1 MCIVLKSSTFAA
13 AFLENRYLTY
23 NTNQVM
29 NVSFDQIDAV
39 NAVVTVD
46 IKREDFA
53 ADVDKEVAKMGV
65 KHPLKGFRPGKAPKA
80 LLMKFYG
87 PSVTADVVDRMVGR
101 ALYEHIRENNLHVLG
116 EPLPNEETK
125 VDLMNDDEMAFKFD
139 LGLAPAIELKLNKR
153 INVPYYNIEV
163 TDQMVDDAIAH
174 DRKRLGTLVD
184 GEVSDKESMLRGSMV
199 ELDENGNDKEDGIKV
214 ERTVISPR
222 YMVDDDEAAKFVG
235 VKVGDTFVFNPH
247 KANNGNIAELAAMLN
262 VDRND
267 ADVKSDFRV
276 TIEEIKVNKEAE
288 MNEEFYKGVLGTDT
302 EVKDEAAFRE
312 AVREMIGHANV
323 PESNYRFTVDAQ
335 RVLTEKAGELPLPEE
350 FLKRFLKVR
359 REQEEKENTEVT
371 DEEAQGMFK
380 QLRWQLVKDHIA
392 QELGIKVEKEDID
405 NAAFVF
411 AQQQLSQYGIYN
423 APEDLIRQ
431 QAERFMQDDRT
442 REMIQEHAIDNK
454 FYAAV
459 KEAVKV
465 NEKTV
470 SVEDFRKLYEDDE
483 K

>member
-1 MCIVLKSSTFAA
+1 
-13 AFLENRYLTY
+13 
-23 NTNQVM
+23 M
-29 NVSFDQIDAV
+29 NVSFEQIDAV
-39 NAVVTVD
+39 NGMLTVEL
-46 IKREDFA
+46 KREDFA
-53 ADVDKEVAKMGV
+53 SDVNKEVAAMGV
-65 KHPLKGFRPGKAPKA
+65 RHPIKGFRPGKAPKA

-87 PSVTADVVDRMVGR
+87 PSVTANVVDRKVGT
-101 ALYEHIRENNLHVLG
+101 AVYDYIRENKLQVLG
-116 EPLPNEETK
+116 EPLPNEDTK
-125 VDLMNDDEMAFKFD
+125 VDIMKDEEMTFKYD

-184 GEVSDKESMLRGSMV
+184 GEVSDKESMLRGSMI
-199 ELDENGNDKEDGIKV
+199 ELDEQGNDKEDGIRV

-222 YMVDDDEAAKFVG
+222 YMVDEDEAAKFVG

-247 KANNGNIAELAAMLN
+247 KANNGNIAELASMLN
-262 VDRND
+262 VERSQ

-276 TIEEIKVNKEAE
+276 TIEEVKVNKEAE
-288 MNEEFYKGVLGTDT
+288 MNEEFFKGVLGTETD
-302 EVKDEAAFRE
+302 VKDEAAFRE
-312 AVREMIGHANV
+312 AVKELIGRANV

-335 RVLTEKAGELPLPEE
+335 RILTEKAGDIQLPEE

-359 REQEEKENTEVT
+359 REQDGKENAEVT
-371 DEEAQGMFK
+371 DEEAQNMFN
-380 QLRWQLVKDHIA
+380 QLRWQLVKDHLA

-405 NAAFVF
+405 TAAFIF

-431 QAERFMQDDRT
+431 QAERFMQDDRA

-454 FYAAV
+454 FFAAV
-459 KEAVKV
+459 REAVKV
-465 NEKTV
+465 NEKSI
-470 SVEDFRKLYEDDE
+470 SVEDFRKLFE
-483 K
+483 KEEQ

>member
-1 MCIVLKSSTFAA
+1 
-13 AFLENRYLTY
+13 
-23 NTNQVM
+23 M
-29 NVSFDQIDAV
+29 NVSFEQIDAV
-39 NAVVTVD
+39 NGLLTVD

-53 ADVDKEVAKMGV
+53 ADVNKEVAKMGV
-65 KHPLKGFRPGKAPKA
+65 RHPLKGFRPGKAPKN

-101 ALYEHIRENNLHVLG
+101 AMYDYIRENKLQVLG
-116 EPLPNEETK
+116 EPLPNESTK
-125 VDLMNDDEMAFKFD
+125 VDLMNDEEMSFKFD
-139 LGLAPAIELKLNKR
+139 LGMAPAIELKLNKR

-184 GEVSDKESMLRGSMV
+184 GEVSDKESMLRGSMI
-199 ELDENGNDKEDGIKV
+199 ELDEQGNDKEDGIKV

-222 YMVDDDEAAKFVG
+222 YLADDDEAAKFVG

-247 KANNGNIAELAAMLN
+247 KANNGNIAELAALLN
-262 VDRND
+262 VDRKD
-267 ADVKSDFRV
+267 ADVKSDFRI
-276 TIEEIKVNKEAE
+276 TIEEVKVNQEAE
-288 MNEEFYKGVLGTDT
+288 MNEEFFKNVLGTET

-312 AVREMIGHANV
+312 AVRELIKQANV

-335 RVLTEKAGELPLPEE
+335 RILTEKAGELQLPEE
-350 FLKRFLKVR
+350 FLKRFLKLR
-359 REQEEKENTEVT
+359 REQDNKENPEVT
-371 DEEAQGMFK
+371 DEEAQNMFK
-380 QLRWQLVKDHIA
+380 QLRWQLVKDHLA
-392 QELGIKVEKEDID
+392 QELGIQVEKEDID
-405 NAAFVF
+405 AAAMIF

-423 APEDLIRQ
+423 APEDIIKQ

-442 REMIQEHAIDNK
+442 REMVQEHAIDNK

-465 NEKTV
+465 NEKEI
-470 SVEDFRKLYEDDE
+470 SVEDFRKLYEED

>member
-1 MCIVLKSSTFAA
+1 
-13 AFLENRYLTY
+13 
-23 NTNQVM
+23 M
-29 NVSFDQIDAV
+29 NVNFEQIDAV
-39 NAVVTVD
+39 NGLLTVEL
-46 IKREDFA
+46 KREDFA
-53 ADVDKEVAKMGV
+53 ADVQKEVAAMGV
-65 KHPLKGFRPGKAPKA
+65 RHPLKGFRPGKAPKS

-87 PSVTADVVDRMVGR
+87 PSVTADVVDRKVGK
-101 ALYEHIRENNLHVLG
+101 AVYDYIRENKLQVLG

-125 VDLMNDDEMAFKFD
+125 VDIMKDEEMTFKYD

-153 INVPYYNIEV
+153 INVPYYNIIV

-199 ELDENGNDKEDGIKV
+199 ELDEQGNDKEDGIKV

-222 YMVDDDEAAKFVG
+222 YMADEEEAAKFVG

-247 KANNGNIAELAAMLN
+247 KANNGNISEMAGLLN
-262 VDRND
+262 VDRSQ

-288 MNEEFYKGVLGTDT
+288 MNEEFFKGVLGTETD
-302 EVKDEAAFRE
+302 VKDEESFRK
-312 AVREMIGHANV
+312 AVGEMIQRANV
-323 PESNYRFTVDAQ
+323 PESNYRFTIDAQ
-335 RVLTEKAGELPLPEE
+335 RILTEKAGDLQLPEE
-350 FLKRFLKVR
+350 FLKRFLKLR
-359 REQEEKENTEVT
+359 REQEEKENVEVT
-371 DEEAQGMFK
+371 DEEAQSMFK
-380 QLRWQLVKDHIA
+380 QLRWQLVKDHLA
-392 QELGIKVEKEDID
+392 QELGIKIEKEDID
-405 NAAFVF
+405 TAAFIF

-423 APEDLIRQ
+423 APEDLVRQ
-431 QAERFMQDDRT
+431 QAERFMQDDRA
-442 REMIQEHAIDNK
+442 REAIQEHAIDNK

-465 NEKTV
+465 NEKEI
-470 SVEDFRKLYEDDE
+470 SVEDFRKLYEADE

>member
-1 MCIVLKSSTFAA
+1 
-13 AFLENRYLTY
+13 
-23 NTNQVM
+23 M
-29 NVSFDQIDAV
+29 NVSFEQIDAV
-39 NAVVTVD
+39 NGMLTVD

-53 ADVDKEVAKMGV
+53 ADVNKEVAQMGV
-65 KHPLKGFRPGKAPKA
+65 RHPLKGFRPGKAPKS

-87 PSVTADVVDRMVGR
+87 ASVTADVIDRMVGR
-101 ALYEHIRENNLHVLG
+101 AVYDYIRENKLQVLG
-116 EPLPNEETK
+116 EPLPNEDTK
-125 VDLMNDDEMAFKFD
+125 VDIMKDEEMSFKYD
-139 LGLAPAIELKLNKR
+139 LGLAPTIELKLNKR

-184 GEVSDKESMLRGSMV
+184 GEVSDKESMLRGSMI
-199 ELDENGNDKEDGIKV
+199 ELDEQGNDKENGIKV

-222 YMVDDDEAAKFVG
+222 YMVDEDEAAKFVG
-235 VKVGDTFVFNPH
+235 VKVGDTFTFNPH

-262 VDRND
+262 VDRAA

-288 MNEEFYKGVLGTDT
+288 MNEEFFKGVLGTET

-312 AVREMIGHANV
+312 AVREMIARANV

-335 RVLTEKAGELPLPEE
+335 RILTEKAGDLQLPEE

-359 REQEEKENTEVT
+359 RAQENKENAEIT
-371 DEEAQGMFK
+371 DEEAQNMFK
-380 QLRWQLVKDHIA
+380 QLRWQLVKDHLA
-392 QELGIKVEKEDID
+392 QALEIKVEKEDID
-405 NAAFVF
+405 TAAFIF

-423 APEDLIRQ
+423 APEDLIKQ
-431 QAERFMQDDRT
+431 QAERFMQDERARDA
-442 REMIQEHAIDNK
+442 IQEHAIDNK

-465 NEKTV
+465 NEKTI
-470 SVEDFRKLYEDDE
+470 SVEDFRKLYEKDE

>member
-1 MCIVLKSSTFAA
+1 
-13 AFLENRYLTY
+13 
-23 NTNQVM
+23 M
-29 NVSFDQIDAV
+29 NVNFEQIDAV
-39 NAVVTVD
+39 NGLLTVE
-46 IKREDFA
+46 IKRDDFA
-53 ADVDKEVAKMGV
+53 ADVNKEVAAMGV
-65 KHPLKGFRPGKAPKA
+65 RHPLKGFRPGKAPKS

-87 PSVTADVVDRMVGR
+87 PSVTADIVDRKVSN
-101 ALYEHIRENNLHVLG
+101 AIYEYIRENKLQILG

-125 VDLMNDDEMAFKFD
+125 VDLMKDEEMTFKYD

-153 INVPYYNIEV
+153 INVPYYNIIV

-199 ELDENGNDKEDGIKV
+199 ELDEQGNDKEGGISV

-222 YMVDDDEAAKFVG
+222 YMADEEEAAKFVG

-247 KANNGNIAELAAMLN
+247 KANNGNIAEMAGLLN
-262 VDRND
+262 VDRSE

-288 MNEEFYKGVLGTDT
+288 MNEEFFKGVLGADTD
-302 EVKDEAAFRE
+302 VKDEEAFRK
-312 AVREMIGHANV
+312 AVAEMIQRANV
-323 PESNYRFTVDAQ
+323 PESNYRFTLDAQ
-335 RVLTEKAGELPLPEE
+335 RILTDKAGDLQLPEE
-350 FLKRFLKVR
+350 FLKRFLKLR
-359 REQEEKENTEVT
+359 REQDEKENTEVT
-371 DEEAQGMFK
+371 DEEAQSMFK
-380 QLRWQLVKDHIA
+380 QLRWQLVKDHLA

-405 NAAFVF
+405 TAAFIF

-423 APEDLIRQ
+423 APEDIIRQ
-431 QAERFMQDDRT
+431 QAERFMQDDRA
-442 REMIQEHAIDNK
+442 RDAIHEHAIDNK

-465 NEKTV
+465 NEKEI
-470 SVEDFRKLYEDDE
+470 SVEDFRKLYEADE

>member
-1 MCIVLKSSTFAA
+1 
-13 AFLENRYLTY
+13 
-23 NTNQVM
+23 M
-29 NVSFDQIDAV
+29 NVSFEQIDAV
-39 NAVVTVD
+39 NGQLTVD
-46 IKREDFA
+46 IKREDFTS
-53 ADVDKEVAKMGV
+53 DVNKEVAQMGV
-65 KHPLKGFRPGKAPKA
+65 RHPIKGFRPGKAPKS
-80 LLMKFYG
+80 LLMKYYG

-101 ALYEHIRENNLHVLG
+101 AVYDYIRENKLQVLG
-116 EPLPNEETK
+116 EPLPNEDTK
-125 VDLMNDDEMAFKFD
+125 VDIMKDEEMSFKYD

-163 TDQMVDDAIAH
+163 TDQMVEDAIAH

-199 ELDENGNDKEDGIKV
+199 ELDEQGNDKENGIKV

-222 YMVDDDEAAKFVG
+222 YMNDEDEAAKFVG
-235 VKVGDTFVFNPH
+235 VKVGDTFTFNPH
-247 KANNGNIAELAAMLN
+247 KAYNGSVAELSGLLN
-262 VDRND
+262 VDRSE
-267 ADVKSDFRV
+267 ADVKSDFRI

-288 MNEEFYKGVLGTDT
+288 MNEEFFKGVLGTET

-312 AVREMIGHANV
+312 AMRDMIAKANI

-335 RVLTEKAGELPLPEE
+335 RILTDKAGELPLPEE
-350 FLKRFLKVR
+350 FLKRFLKLR
-359 REQEEKENTEVT
+359 REQDEKTNTEVT
-371 DEEAQGMFK
+371 DEEAQNMFK
-380 QLRWQLVKDHIA
+380 QLRWQLVKDHVA
-392 QELGIKVEKEDID
+392 QELGIQVEKEDID

-431 QAERFMQDDRT
+431 QAERFMQDDRA
-442 REMIQEHAIDNK
+442 RDAIQEHAIDNK

-465 NEKTV
+465 NEKTI
-470 SVEDFRKLYEDDE
+470 SVEEFRNLYEKDE

>member
-1 MCIVLKSSTFAA
+1 
-13 AFLENRYLTY
+13 
-23 NTNQVM
+23 M
-29 NVSFDQIDAV
+29 NVSFEQIDAV
-39 NAVVTVD
+39 NGLLTVD
-46 IKREDFA
+46 IKREDFTS
-53 ADVDKEVAKMGV
+53 DVNKEVAQMGV
-65 KHPLKGFRPGKAPKA
+65 RHPIKGFRPGKAPKS
-80 LLMKFYG
+80 LLMKYYG

-101 ALYEHIRENNLHVLG
+101 AVYDYIRENKLQVLG
-116 EPLPNEETK
+116 EPLPSEDTK
-125 VDLMNDDEMAFKFD
+125 VDIMKDEEMSFKYD

-163 TDQMVDDAIAH
+163 TDQMVEDAIAH

-199 ELDENGNDKEDGIKV
+199 ELDEQGNDKENGIKV

-222 YMVDDDEAAKFVG
+222 YMNDEDEAAKFVG
-235 VKVGDTFVFNPH
+235 VKVGDTFTFNPH
-247 KANNGNIAELAAMLN
+247 KAYNGSVAELSGLLN
-262 VDRND
+262 VDRSE
-267 ADVKSDFRV
+267 ADVKSDFRI

-288 MNEEFYKGVLGTDT
+288 MNEEFFKGVLGTET

-312 AVREMIGHANV
+312 AMRDMIAKANI

-335 RVLTEKAGELPLPEE
+335 RILTDKAGELPLPEE
-350 FLKRFLKVR
+350 FLKRFLKLR
-359 REQEEKENTEVT
+359 REQDEKTNTEVT
-371 DEEAQGMFK
+371 DEEAQNMFK
-380 QLRWQLVKDHIA
+380 QLRWQLVKDHVA
-392 QELGIKVEKEDID
+392 QELGIQVEKEDID

-431 QAERFMQDDRT
+431 QAERFMQDDRA
-442 REMIQEHAIDNK
+442 RDAIQEHAIDNK
-454 FYAAV
+454 FFAAV

-465 NEKTV
+465 NEKTI
-470 SVEDFRKLYEDDE
+470 SVEEFRNLYEKDE

>member
-1 MCIVLKSSTFAA
+1 
-13 AFLENRYLTY
+13 
-23 NTNQVM
+23 M
-29 NVSFDQIDAV
+29 NVNFEQIDAV
-39 NAVVTVD
+39 NGLLTVEL
-46 IKREDFA
+46 KREDFA
-53 ADVDKEVAKMGV
+53 ADVQKEVAAMGV
-65 KHPLKGFRPGKAPKA
+65 RHPLKGFRPGKAPKS

-87 PSVTADVVDRMVGR
+87 PSVTADVVDRKVGK
-101 ALYEHIRENNLHVLG
+101 AVYDYIRENKLQVLG
-116 EPLPNEETK
+116 EPLPNEEAK
-125 VDLMNDDEMAFKFD
+125 VDIMKDEEMTFKYD

-153 INVPYYNIEV
+153 INVPYYNIIV

-199 ELDENGNDKEDGIKV
+199 ELDEQGNDKEDGIKV

-222 YMVDDDEAAKFVG
+222 YMADEEEAAKFVG

-247 KANNGNIAELAAMLN
+247 KANGGNIAELAAMLN
-262 VDRND
+262 VDRNQ
-267 ADVKSDFRV
+267 ADVKSDFRI

-288 MNEEFYKGVLGTDT
+288 LNEEFFKGVLGTET

-312 AVREMIGHANV
+312 AMREMIQRANV

-335 RVLTEKAGELPLPEE
+335 RILTEKAGDLQLPEE

-359 REQEEKENTEVT
+359 RAQENKENAEIT
-371 DEEAQGMFK
+371 DEEAQNMFK
-380 QLRWQLVKDHIA
+380 QLRWQLVKDHLA
-392 QELGIKVEKEDID
+392 QALEIKVEKEDID
-405 NAAFVF
+405 TAAFIF

-423 APEDLIRQ
+423 APEDLIKQ
-431 QAERFMQDDRT
+431 QAERFMQDERARDA
-442 REMIQEHAIDNK
+442 IQEHAIDNK

-465 NEKTV
+465 NEKTI
-470 SVEDFRKLYEDDE
+470 SVEDFRKLYEAEE

>member
-1 MCIVLKSSTFAA
+1 
-13 AFLENRYLTY
+13 
-23 NTNQVM
+23 M
-29 NVSFDQIDAV
+29 NVSFEQIDAV
-39 NAVVTVD
+39 NGMLTVEL
-46 IKREDFA
+46 KREDFA
-53 ADVDKEVAKMGV
+53 SDVNKEVAAMGV
-65 KHPLKGFRPGKAPKA
+65 RHPLKGFRPGKAPKN

-101 ALYEHIRENNLHVLG
+101 AVYDYIRENKLQVLG
-116 EPLPNEETK
+116 EPLPNEGTK
-125 VDLMNDDEMAFKFD
+125 VDIMKDEEMTFKYD

-184 GEVSDKESMLRGSMV
+184 GEVSDKESMLRGSMI
-199 ELDENGNDKEDGIKV
+199 ELDEQGNDKEGGIKV

-222 YMVDDDEAAKFVG
+222 YMVDEEEAAKFVG

-247 KANNGNIAELAAMLN
+247 KANNGNIAELASMLN

-267 ADVKSDFRV
+267 ADVKSDFRI
-276 TIEEIKVNKEAE
+276 TIEEVKVNQEAE
-288 MNEEFYKGVLGTDT
+288 MNEEFFKGVLGTDT
-302 EVKDEAAFRE
+302 DVKDEAAFRE
-312 AVREMIGHANV
+312 AVREMIAKANV

-335 RVLTEKAGELPLPEE
+335 RILTEKAGELQLPEE
-350 FLKRFLKVR
+350 FLKRFLKLR
-359 REQEEKENTEVT
+359 REQDEKENTEVT
-371 DEEAQGMFK
+371 DEEAKSMFN
-380 QLRWQLVKDHIA
+380 QLRWQLVKDHLA

-405 NAAFVF
+405 TAAFIF

-423 APEDLIRQ
+423 APEDLVRQ
-431 QAERFMQDDRT
+431 QAERYMQDDRA

-454 FYAAV
+454 FYSAV
-459 KEAVKV
+459 KESVKV
-465 NEKTV
+465 NEKTI
-470 SVEDFRKLYEDDE
+470 SVDDFRKLYEKDE